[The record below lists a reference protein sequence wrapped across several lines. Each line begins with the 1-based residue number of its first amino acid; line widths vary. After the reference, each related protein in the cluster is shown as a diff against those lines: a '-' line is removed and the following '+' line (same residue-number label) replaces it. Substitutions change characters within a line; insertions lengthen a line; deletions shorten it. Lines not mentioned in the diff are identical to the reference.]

1 MEAKSPWSLK
11 EVMDS
16 ITVTQFGQYPVAL
29 HLKAFSQLKAP
40 SENQDSL
47 NTNSGAWLMKLLGLM
62 YFSHVVCSFSFH
74 PPITAREWMGKNEK
88 ITSGSFY
95 FPSEIVLTFESL
107 EDYAS
112 SSQSRPVQ
120 MSSDTLVIAQG
131 RRAAAGGSREGVVD
145 SHVP

>member
-1 MEAKSPWSLK
+1 
-11 EVMDS
+11 
-16 ITVTQFGQYPVAL
+16 
-29 HLKAFSQLKAP
+29 
-40 SENQDSL
+40 
-47 NTNSGAWLMKLLGLM
+47 MKLLGLM